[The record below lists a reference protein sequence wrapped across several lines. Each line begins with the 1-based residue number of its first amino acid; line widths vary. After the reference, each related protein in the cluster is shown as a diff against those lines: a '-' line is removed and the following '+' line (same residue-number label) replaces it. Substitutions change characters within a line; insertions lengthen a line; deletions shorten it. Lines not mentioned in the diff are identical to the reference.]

1 MKTLDVVN
9 SRLIFVSGKGGVGK
23 TCLTASLGKASAAL
37 GKKTLIVEVDNFH
50 PSFSPIFKKEN
61 TYEPVNIEKNLDM
74 CNVTWPTALEDW
86 LVHTIH
92 LKSVVH
98 LVLSNRIAML
108 FLNAT
113 PGAREIVILSKIL
126 TFLDEYEHVIVD
138 LPASGH
144 ALGILKVP
152 QTAIRLM
159 RTGPIHERAQQ
170 IKEVFSSPKA
180 TIVLSSLP
188 EEMVINETLEF
199 YDKIKKEVPYFKN
212 ITIFLNR
219 TAIPSFTEEE
229 EKLLYILDNYEKV
242 NSDWEQ
248 YLRAGFWEKELEE
261 ATQRA
266 IARIEE
272 KLGYST
278 FQFPRF
284 GLLGGF
290 EGGTQK
296 VVQQMTSALIRRIR
310 KEAGR

>member
-23 TCLTASLGKASAAL
+23 TCLAASIGKTSASL
-37 GKKTLIVEVDNFH
+37 GKKTLIIEVDNFH
-50 PSFSPIFKKEN
+50 PSFTPIFGKKN
-61 TYEPVNIEKNLDM
+61 KYEPISVEKNLDM

-92 LKSVVH
+92 LKSIVH

-126 TFLDEYEHVIVD
+126 TFLDQYETVIVD

-159 RTGPIHERAQQ
+159 RTGPIHERARQ
-170 IKEVFSSPKA
+170 IQEVFSSPKA
-180 TIVLSSLP
+180 TIVLSALP

-199 YDKIKKEVPYFKN
+199 YDKIKKEIPYLKN

-219 TAIPSFTEEE
+219 TAIPSFTEAEAELLEKLE
-229 EKLLYILDNYEKV
+229 EKAKEHI
-242 NSDWEQ
+242 DWQE
-248 YLRAGFWEKELEE
+248 YVLAGFWEKDLEK
-261 ATQRA
+261 ASQRA
-266 IARIEE
+266 IERVEE
-272 KLGYST
+272 KLGYSV
-278 FQFPRF
+278 FQFPRL

-290 EGGTQK
+290 GGGTQK
-296 VVQQMTSALIRRIR
+296 VVQQMTSALIRKVR

>member
-23 TCLTASLGKASAAL
+23 TCLAVSLGKTSAAL
-37 GKKTLIVEVDNFH
+37 GRKTLILEVDNFH
-50 PSFSPIFKKEN
+50 PSFSPIFGKEN
-61 TYEPVNIEKNLDM
+61 QYQPVNIERNLDM
-74 CNVTWPTALEDW
+74 CNITWPTALEDW
-86 LVHTIH
+86 LLHTIH
-92 LKSVVH
+92 LKSIVH
-98 LVLSNRIAML
+98 LVLSNRIALL

-126 TFLDEYEHVIVD
+126 TFLDQYDHVIVD

-152 QTAIRLM
+152 QTAIKLM
-159 RTGPIHERAQQ
+159 RTGPIHERARQ
-170 IKEVFSSPKA
+170 IQEVFSSPKA
-180 TIVLSSLP
+180 MIILSALP

-229 EKLLYILDNYEKV
+229 EELLEKLEVKEAEHPEWKEYIL
-242 NSDWEQ
+242 
-248 YLRAGFWEKELEE
+248 AGFWDKELEK
-261 ATQRA
+261 ATKRA
-266 IARIEE
+266 IERIEE
-272 KLGYST
+272 KLGYT
-278 FQFPRF
+278 AFTFPRL

-296 VVQQMTSALIRRIR
+296 VVKQMTSALIRKVR